1 MFGSEKM
8 DHARMGDTRYNS
20 QSWRRGQAESE
31 DVMLRFKKGDATIQE
46 SNISKKMAK
55 RNYLLEVSANE
66 GNFKLCIA
74 GISETSPWT

>member
-8 DHARMGDTRYNS
+8 DHARMGDTRHNS

-46 SNISKKMAK
+46 SNISKETWPKGI
-55 RNYLLEVSANE
+55 LSA
-66 GNFKLCIA
+66 
-74 GISETSPWT
+74 